1 MLYNFYQK
9 LFCSVKKKSEEVMPN
24 WSNVKSPH
32 CLLAILSRV
41 CEGGGKR
48 RVASINKTKKR
59 FLDMVSSLK

>member
-24 WSNVKSPH
+24 WSNFKSPH

-41 CEGGGKR
+41 SEGGGKR
-48 RVASINKTKKR
+48 RVASINKTKKK
-59 FLDMVSSLK
+59 FLDMVSYLK

>member
-9 LFCSVKKKSEEVMPN
+9 LFCSVKKKSEQVMPD
-24 WSNVKSPH
+24 WSNFKSPH

-41 CEGGGKR
+41 CEGVGKR
-48 RVASINKTKKR
+48 KVASINKTKKR